1 MPKMGESIMEG
12 TILKWLKKVGDRIE
26 RDERKQSANR
36 SEATGYYVGKIIT
49 GYVTGYC
56 IGVLL
61 GIWFVYHFIV
71 APILFPLWDAIV
83 KGLH

>member
-1 MPKMGESIMEG
+1 MSKQEDYNKAVKGIYQNNS
-12 TILKWLKKVGDRIE
+12 DRIE